1 MQSMKNVIQ
10 SQTEKVL
17 LDAGFSAKEIAV
29 YIALL
34 QMGKG
39 TVTHIARKASV
50 NRTTSYEILNDLVKK
65 GVVRISGK
73 EPKQEY
79 VAEPPETIEKYIDRE
94 IAQREDSKKR
104 IRDII
109 PELQSVHDVSERPRV
124 KFYEGLEGLQQV
136 FDDTLT
142 AKSPIVAF
150 ATYDTA
156 HTTLPKYFEGYYKKR
171 AKAGITARGIVP
183 STPMAL
189 ERQSSNKEEL
199 RDLALVPG
207 DKYMFS
213 PDIEI
218 YDNKVMIASW
228 REKLGIIIESH
239 EIADALKK
247 IFELA
252 WIGAKEEGK

>member
-1 MQSMKNVIQ
+1 MKNVIQ
-10 SQTEKVL
+10 SETEKVL

-39 TVTHIARKASV
+39 VVTHISRKASI

-65 GVVRISGK
+65 GLVRISGK

-79 VAEPPETIEKYIDRE
+79 VAEGPEAIERYLELE
-94 IAQREDSKKR
+94 ILHKQENKKR
-104 IRDII
+104 IKDVL
-109 PELQSVHDVSERPRV
+109 PELQSIHDVSERPRV
-124 KFYEGLEGLQQV
+124 KFYEGIEGLQQV

-142 AKSPIVAF
+142 AKSSIVAF

-156 HTTLPKYFEGYYKKR
+156 HTTLPAYFEKYYKR
-171 AKAGITARGIVP
+171 RTQAGISARGIVP
-183 STPMAL
+183 GTPMAL
-189 ERQSSNKEEL
+189 ERKKRNDQEL
-199 RDLALVPG
+199 RDLVLVSP

-218 YDNKVMIASW
+218 YDNK
-228 REKLGIIIESH
+228 R
-239 EIADALKK
+239 K
-247 IFELA
+247 I
-252 WIGAKEEGK
+252 K